1 MEKAR
6 YVLYVDDDPDDREI
20 FSYAVAN
27 CSADISLTTAQDG
40 YDALE
45 KLASLQRPCCIY
57 LDINMPKM
65 NGIQQLRILKSHRE
79 SESIP
84 VIIFSTAVDSR
95 SKREAMDLGAV
106 DVYRKPTSVQG
117 LLEFLNASI
126 STHATCHGM
135 ARYYGPNSL

>member
-20 FSYAVAN
+20 FGYALAK
-27 CSADISLTTAQDG
+27 CSADISLTTAEDG

-45 KLASLQRPCCIY
+45 KLTSLQQPCCIY

-65 NGIQQLRILKSHRE
+65 NGIQLLKILKSHRDFE
-79 SESIP
+79 LIP
-84 VIIFSTAVDSR
+84 VIIFSTSVDSR

-126 STHATCHGM
+126 STHAGRD
-135 ARYYGPNSL
+135 ARQASQ